1 MNTDEF
7 HFYESKT
14 CFCEFKSIN
23 NIFCFVYILNRESA
37 LVFYDITKKKI
48 INKNVV
54 NKNGGII
61 KITDIRHHLDKKFKR
76 DLILHNNMYNN
87 EIYIWDFKNW
97 QKLAQTYGVNISG
110 ALYSTCFYEINDI
123 IYILT
128 TNISWEGKNGNIKV
142 FNLQGSRIKEIP
154 NSNERAIFIDTYYDS
169 NFDKNFIVTCNDKGR
184 INIYDFQNNVLFK
197 KYDDNDPNY
206 QFLIN
211 DFVVDEREPI
221 KKLIGSCYKAHIKI
235 WDFYN
240 GNLLKRIMCNYD
252 GIYDLYGLC
261 LFNYNYLLVGTNEIN
276 DNNNYNYNDKACI
289 LLIDLNQGKVIKK
302 IKAHT
307 SQVKFI
313 KFINSEYGKI
323 LVSGGLYSDII
334 FWENKEFEFNIIDRI
349 NNQAF

>member
-1 MNTDEF
+1 MNTNEF

-23 NIFCFVYILNRESA
+23 NIICFVYILNREYA
-37 LVFYDITKKKI
+37 LVAYDIIKKKI

-54 NKNGGII
+54 NKNGGSF
-61 KITDIRHHLDKKFKR
+61 KITDVRHHLDKKLKR
-76 DLILHNNMYNN
+76 DLILHNNMHNN

-97 QKLAQTYGVNISG
+97 QKLTQTYGVNKTG
-110 ALYSTCFYEINDI
+110 ALYSSCFYEINN

-128 TNISWEGKNGNIKV
+128 TNISWQGKNGNIKV
-142 FNLQGSRIKEIP
+142 FDLQGYKIKEIP

-169 NFDKNFIVTCNDKGR
+169 KFGKNFIVTCNDKGR
-184 INIYDFQNNVLFK
+184 INIYDFQNNALFK
-197 KYDDNDPNY
+197 KYDDNDNNY

-211 DFVVDEREPI
+211 DFVVDERESI

-235 WDFYN
+235 WDFYK
-240 GNLLKRIMCNYD
+240 GNLIKRIMFNYD

-261 LFNYNYLLVGTNEIN
+261 IFNNNYLLAGTNEIN
-276 DNNNYNYNDKACI
+276 DNNRYIGSI
-289 LLIDLNQGKVIKK
+289 LLIDLNKEKIIKK

-307 SQVKFI
+307 SKVKFI
-313 KFINSEYGKI
+313 KFINTENGKI

-334 FWENKEFEFNIIDRI
+334 FWENKELEFNIIDRI
-349 NNQAF
+349 KNPSY